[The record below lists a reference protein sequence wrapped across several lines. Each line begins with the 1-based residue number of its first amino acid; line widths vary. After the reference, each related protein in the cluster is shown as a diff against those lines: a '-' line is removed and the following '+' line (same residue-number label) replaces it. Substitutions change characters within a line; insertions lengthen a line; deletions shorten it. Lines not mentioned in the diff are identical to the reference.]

1 MPKFR
6 SGPSAAYAASLA
18 ANEVQKQSARVPPP
32 PPPLTAYIYALVDPL
47 SHLVRYVGQTT
58 NLDARYLSHC
68 SGKDKCTGE
77 WVRSLPQSPT
87 LVILQTVEHKK
98 VKRNELPDITETI
111 AVETKWLKRFRRTI
125 INKRTREN
133 SVHTWDCLTNPDE

>member
-6 SGPSAAYAASLA
+6 SGPSAVYAASLA
-18 ANEVQKQSARVPPP
+18 ANEVQKQTARVA
-32 PPPLTAYIYALVDPL
+32 PPLTSHIYALVDPL

-133 SVHTWDCLTNPDE
+133 SRTTWDWLVNPGE